1 MKSLG
6 FVLLSFCTYGTFS
19 QGDVLLV
26 GDSMTEFMG
35 KTLESFCT
43 DVNVYNAGIAG
54 TTAKQW
60 ASYTADD
67 IVSCTDEDQ
76 MLTEDVIS
84 WKSVYISIG
93 GNDLLE
99 SKCSIGASEL
109 KERMQKAVTNIVNN
123 VAPGAT
129 TYVITGYCMPSAP
142 EECESTS
149 DFAILSQ
156 ALQNF
161 SVQMPSGSSL
171 QIIDS
176 LSACGGSST
185 TFSNQ
190 KYFEDAI
197 HLNAK
202 GYCKVFTQPNVQTA
216 MSCSSPIDAVDCDSF
231 GTSIYGLDENCLDD
245 SSSSLAI
252 LSLVTGVVI
261 LVNFLAIAKF

>member
-76 MLTEDVIS
+76 MLTEDVTS

-99 SKCSIGASEL
+99 
-109 KERMQKAVTNIVNN
+109 R
-123 VAPGAT
+123 AT